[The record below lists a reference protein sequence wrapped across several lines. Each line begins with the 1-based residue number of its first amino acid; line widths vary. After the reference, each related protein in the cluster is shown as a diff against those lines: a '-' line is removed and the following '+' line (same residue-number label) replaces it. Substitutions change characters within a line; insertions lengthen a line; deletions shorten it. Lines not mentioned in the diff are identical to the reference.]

1 MSTSVGIFLGAEV
14 PPSWALDF
22 TLALTFIAPLVPAR
36 ADPPSVAAALSAG
49 IIALVGA
56 GWPYKLGLVT
66 AALVGI
72 AVGAWLYRRR
82 SQSSEQEQIRLCR
95 EEA

>member
-1 MSTSVGIFLGAEV
+1 M
-14 PPSWALDF
+14 
-22 TLALTFIAPLVPAR
+22 
-36 ADPPSVAAALSAG
+36 AAALSAG

-72 AVGAWLYRRR
+72 AVGAWLDARRKTGYNNE
-82 SQSSEQEQIRLCR
+82 STGFSESLVQVARDHPQQIARAGEPDSVNPADSL
-95 EEA
+95 